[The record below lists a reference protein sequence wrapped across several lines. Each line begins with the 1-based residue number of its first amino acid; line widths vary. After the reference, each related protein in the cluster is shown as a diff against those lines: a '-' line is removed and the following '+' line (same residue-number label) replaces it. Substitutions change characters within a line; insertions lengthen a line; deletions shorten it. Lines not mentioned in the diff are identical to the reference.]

1 MIIYCKQN
9 YLYVANKISVI
20 LITECIVESP
30 LIYSWDDIGL
40 VMRPSICSENKLDFI
55 LFAHTL
61 NIA

>member
-9 YLYVANKISVI
+9 YLYITNKISVI

-40 VMRPSICSENKLDFI
+40 VMRPSICSENKLDSI